1 MEEIG
6 AYPAQR
12 RSGSLKVDLAER
24 AYPILIGQGLLGQPG
39 LLRPHIGGRQAM
51 VVTNKTVAPLLLP
64 KLMASLGDVQ
74 ADVLALEDGE
84 QHKTLRTYAQVIDAL
99 MHKRHN
105 RTTTLIALGG
115 GVLGDIAGFAAATF
129 QRGVA
134 FIQVPTTLLAQVDS
148 SVGGKTGVNHAQGKN
163 MIGAFHQPRCVLADI
178 AALVTLPERQYRA
191 GLAEVVKYGVIWSAD
206 FFAWLESQAD
216 ALERRLPDALAE
228 AVRRSCVIKAEVVR
242 RDEREQG
249 LRAILNY
256 GHTFAHA
263 LETLTGYSQ
272 LLHGEAV
279 AIGMATAADCAR
291 RHQLLSADAVQR
303 ITALLHTLGLPT
315 RMPEGLDNKAVLRSM
330 GMDKKVVDGRLRLV
344 LPERIGAVRVT
355 DRIDRQAL
363 AQAVAAAIGHAAA

>member
-1 MEEIG
+1 MIE
-6 AYPAQR
+6 
-12 RSGSLKVDLAER
+12 LKADLGER
-24 AYPILIGQGLLGQPG
+24 AYPILIGWDLLGQPG
-39 LLRPHIGGRQAM
+39 LLRPQIGRQAL
-51 VVTNKTVAPLLLP
+51 VVTNKTVAPLFLP
-64 KLMASLGDVQ
+64 RLRASLGDVE
-74 ADVLALEDGE
+74 ADVLELEDGE
-84 QHKTLRTYAQVIDAL
+84 QHKTLDAYAQVIDFL

-115 GVLGDIAGFAAATF
+115 GVVGDIAGFAAATF

-178 AALVTLPERQYRA
+178 STLRTLPDREYRA
-191 GLAEVVKYGVIWSAD
+191 GLAEVVKYGVIWRQE
-206 FFAWLESQAD
+206 FFAWLEAESD
-216 ALERRLPDALAE
+216 ALLRRAPDALAE
-228 AVRRSCVIKAEVVR
+228 AVRQSCEIKAEVVR
-242 RDEREQG
+242 QDEREQG

-263 LETLTGYSQ
+263 LETLTGYNQ

-279 AIGMATAADCAR
+279 AIGMAAAADCAR
-291 RHQLLSADAVQR
+291 RHELLGAAPVQR
-303 ITALLHTLGLPT
+303 INALLRALGLPT
-315 RMPEGLDNKAVLRSM
+315 RMPAGLDAEAVLKVM

-355 DRIDRQAL
+355 DRIDRR
-363 AQAVAAAIGHAAA
+363 AVAQTIAAASRMAP

>member
-1 MEEIG
+1 MIE
-6 AYPAQR
+6 
-12 RSGSLKVDLAER
+12 LKVDLGER
-24 AYPILIGQGLLGQPG
+24 AYPILIGWDLLGQPG
-39 LLRPHIGGRQAM
+39 LLRPQLGRQAL
-51 VVTNKTVAPLLLP
+51 VVTNKTVAPLFLP
-64 KLMASLGDVQ
+64 RLRASLGDVE
-74 ADVLALEDGE
+74 ADVLELEDGE
-84 QHKTLRTYAQVIDAL
+84 QHKTLDAYAQVIDFL

-115 GVLGDIAGFAAATF
+115 GVVGDIAGFAAATF

-178 AALVTLPERQYRA
+178 STLRTLPDREYRA
-191 GLAEVVKYGVIWSAD
+191 GLAEVVKYGVIWRQE
-206 FFAWLESQAD
+206 FFAWLEAESD
-216 ALERRLPDALAE
+216 ALLRRAPDALAE
-228 AVRRSCVIKAEVVR
+228 AVRQSCEIKAEVVR
-242 RDEREQG
+242 QDEREQG

-263 LETLTGYSQ
+263 LETLTGYNQ

-279 AIGMATAADCAR
+279 AIGMAAAADCAR
-291 RHQLLSADAVQR
+291 RHELLSTAAVQR
-303 ITALLHTLGLPT
+303 INVLLCALGLPT
-315 RMPEGLDNKAVLRSM
+315 RMPAGLDAEAVLEVM

-355 DRIDRQAL
+355 DRIDRRAVTQAIVG
-363 AQAVAAAIGHAAA
+363 ASRTGP